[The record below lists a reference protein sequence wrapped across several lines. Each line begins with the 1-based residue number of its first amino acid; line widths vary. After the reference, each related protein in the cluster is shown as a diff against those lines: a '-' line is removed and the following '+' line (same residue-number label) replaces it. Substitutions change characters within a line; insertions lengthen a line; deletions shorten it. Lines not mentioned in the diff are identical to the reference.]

1 MGKKMYPE
9 AIAEYQ
15 KAQASLGETPAI
27 LMAIGY
33 ANAKAGDRAAA
44 RKALEEVR
52 AQSKRRYVPAL
63 YFAAIYTGLG
73 DSDAVLLWL
82 VKAYRWASA
91 YLIYLTG
98 DSSG

>member
-1 MGKKMYPE
+1 MYPE

-44 RKALEEVR
+44 RKALEELR
-52 AQSKRRYVPAL
+52 AQSKRSTFPRFIL
-63 YFAAIYTGLG
+63 LRSIRGLEIRMQVCCG
-73 DSDAVLLWL
+73 LRKRIGSIP
-82 VKAYRWASA
+82 S
-91 YLIYLTG
+91 T
-98 DSSG
+98 